1 MHTNEPE
8 LNPSFDINKVSFDNV
23 NKEFER
29 RFRDS
34 YNKSL
39 HRMSDSEDRL
49 THAGGATALE
59 ILKTMARRMGDY
71 DATSDFEASYHDVQK
86 ELEPFTDT

>member
-8 LNPSFDINKVSFDNV
+8 LNPSFDINKVSFANV

-29 RFRDS
+29 RFRDI

-39 HRMSDSEDRL
+39 HRISDSEDRL

-59 ILKTMARRMGDY
+59 ILKAMSRRMEDY
-71 DATSDFEASYHDVQK
+71 DRTSDFETSYHDVQK